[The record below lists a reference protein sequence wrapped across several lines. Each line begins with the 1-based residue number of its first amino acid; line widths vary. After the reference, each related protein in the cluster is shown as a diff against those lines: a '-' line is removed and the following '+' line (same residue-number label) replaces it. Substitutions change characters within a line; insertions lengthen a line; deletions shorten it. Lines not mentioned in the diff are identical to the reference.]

1 MTGLRVVGLGR
12 NAEVVVRT
20 EGVRVFALAFPLK
33 VRGRLVSGTTL
44 ASESESESESEI

>member
-1 MTGLRVVGLGR
+1 MMALRVVEFGR
-12 NAEVVVRT
+12 NDEIVVRT

-44 ASESESESESEI
+44 ASESESEI